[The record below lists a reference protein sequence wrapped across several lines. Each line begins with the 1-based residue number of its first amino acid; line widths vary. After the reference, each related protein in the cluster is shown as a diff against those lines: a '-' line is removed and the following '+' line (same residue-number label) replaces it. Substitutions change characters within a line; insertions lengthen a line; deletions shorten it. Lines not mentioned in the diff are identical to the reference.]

1 MNDAQDV
8 NLLVGVLVSVLV
20 ILTYEF
26 AGVRLLV
33 TSIIYRLLVRSACT
47 PIYFADLTAW
57 GRP

>member
-8 NLLVGVLVSVLV
+8 NLLVGVLV